1 MLTFYETII
10 YEFIMNIFLY
20 LDKNTWMHRLD
31 PRTKMI
37 GVLIVFS
44 ICLCFN
50 HPLYM
55 AAISLGITLV
65 AISAK
70 ALPNFWRLR
79 FILTL
84 LILFS
89 IVMWPFFV
97 KGLTSLWSWGSL
109 QVSQESLL
117 YGIAMGLR
125 LATFVGTGLIFLS
138 TTRNEELTNGL
149 IRMGCPYPIA
159 FALSTA
165 LRLVPTF
172 AGAGATI
179 IQAQVSRGLD
189 LESGNIFSRVGKFI
203 PQAVPLFIY
212 AIRHTN
218 LLAMALESRGFSP
231 ESKRTLYYEPRMR
244 GIDYMVLVLL
254 IFILGS
260 LLYIRLGLHLGAIIP
275 GRL

>member
-1 MLTFYETII
+1 MTI
-10 YEFIMNIFLY
+10 FFY
-20 LDKNTWMHRLD
+20 LDRNTWIHRLD

-37 GVLIVFS
+37 GVLMIFC

-50 HPLYM
+50 HPLHM
-55 AAISLGITLV
+55 AAISVGILLI
-65 AISAK
+65 AISGK
-70 ALPNFWRLR
+70 ALLNFWRLR
-79 FILTL
+79 FILFL
-84 LILFS
+84 LIAFS
-89 IVMWPFFV
+89 TVTWPFFA
-97 KGLTSLWSWGSL
+97 KGPTPLWSFGSL

-149 IRMGCPYPIA
+149 IRMGCPYSIA

-189 LESGNIFSRVGKFI
+189 LQSGNIFSRVRKFI

-218 LLAMALESRGFSP
+218 LLAMALESKGFSP
-231 ESKRTLYYEPRMR
+231 ESKRTLYYEPCMR
-244 GIDYMVLVLL
+244 VIDYVVLGFLTAIFAILL
-254 IFILGS
+254 FA
-260 LLYIRLGLHLGAIIP
+260 RVGLHLGVVIP

>member
-1 MLTFYETII
+1 
-10 YEFIMNIFLY
+10 
-20 LDKNTWMHRLD
+20 MHRLD
-31 PRTKMI
+31 PRTKII
-37 GVLIVFS
+37 GLLIIFI

-55 AAISLGITLV
+55 AGISLGIMLI

-70 ALPNFWRLR
+70 ALPNFYRLR
-79 FILTL
+79 FILLL
-84 LILFS
+84 LIGFS
-89 IVMWPFFV
+89 IVMWPFFAR
-97 KGLTSLWSWGSL
+97 GPTPLLSWGIL
-109 QVSQESLL
+109 KVSQESLF

-125 LATFVGTGLIFLS
+125 LASFVGTGLIFLS
-138 TTRNEELTNGL
+138 TTRNEELINGL

-159 FALSTA
+159 FAFSTA

-189 LESGNIFSRVGKFI
+189 LESGNIFSRIGKFI

-218 LLAMALESRGFSP
+218 LLAMALESKGFSP
-231 ESKRTLYYEPRMR
+231 ESKRTLYYNPYMR
-244 GIDYMVLVLL
+244 RIDYLVLAL
-254 IFILGS
+254 LLLLLASF
-260 LLYIRLGLHLGAIIP
+260 LYIRLVLKLGIIIP

>member
-1 MLTFYETII
+1 
-10 YEFIMNIFLY
+10 
-20 LDKNTWMHRLD
+20 
-31 PRTKMI
+31 
-37 GVLIVFS
+37 
-44 ICLCFN
+44 
-50 HPLYM
+50 M
-55 AAISLGITLV
+55 AAVSSTIALV

-70 ALPNFWRLR
+70 ALPNFWRFR
-79 FILTL
+79 FILIL
-84 LILFS
+84 LIVFS
-89 IVMWPFFV
+89 AVMWPFFV
-97 KGLTSLWSWGSL
+97 EGPTPLWSWGSL
-109 QVSQESLL
+109 RVSQESFL

-165 LRLVPTF
+165 LRLIPTF

-189 LESGNIFSRVGKFI
+189 LESGNILSRIGKFI

-231 ESKRTLYYEPRMR
+231 ESKRTMYYEPQMR
-244 GIDYMVLVLL
+244 RIDYAVLVSL
-254 IFILGS
+254 ISIFGL
-260 LLYIRLGLHLGAIIP
+260 LLYIRLGLHLGAIVP

>member
-1 MLTFYETII
+1 
-10 YEFIMNIFLY
+10 MNIFLY
-20 LDKNTWMHRLD
+20 LDRNTWVHRLD
-31 PRTKMI
+31 PRTKI
-37 GVLIVFS
+37 LAVLIIFI

-55 AAISLGITLV
+55 GAISLGVMRI
-65 AISAK
+65 AILAK

-79 FILTL
+79 FILVL

-89 IVMWPFFV
+89 SVLWPFFA
-97 KGLTSLWSWGSL
+97 KGPTRLWSWGFL
-109 QVSQESLL
+109 QVSRESLF

-125 LATFVGTGLIFLS
+125 LATFVAAGLIFLS

-149 IRMGCPYPIA
+149 IRMGVPYPIS

-189 LESGNIFSRVGKFI
+189 LESGSIFARISKFI

-218 LLAMALESRGFSP
+218 LLAMALESKGFSP
-231 ESKRTLYYEPRMR
+231 ESPRSLYYEPHMEK
-244 GIDYMVLVLL
+244 IDYAVLVLL
-254 IFILGS
+254 GLILAA
-260 LLYIRLGLHLGAIIP
+260 LLYMRIGLHLGTILP

>member
-1 MLTFYETII
+1 
-10 YEFIMNIFLY
+10 MNIFLY
-20 LDKNTWMHRLD
+20 LDKDTWVHRLD
-31 PRTKMI
+31 PRAKMI
-37 GVLIVFS
+37 STLIIFA

-55 AAISLGITLV
+55 AAISLGIALM
-65 AISAK
+65 AIMAK

-79 FILTL
+79 FILAL
-84 LILFS
+84 LIVFS
-89 IVMWPFFV
+89 AVTWPFFAR
-97 KGLTSLWSWGSL
+97 GPTPLWSFGSL
-109 QVSQESLL
+109 YVSLESLL

-149 IRMGCPYPIA
+149 IRMGCPYSVA

-189 LESGNIFSRVGKFI
+189 LESGNIFSRVRKFI

-218 LLAMALESRGFSP
+218 LLAMALESKGFSP
-231 ESKRTLYYEPRMR
+231 ESKRTLYYEPHMR
-244 GIDYMVLVLL
+244 VIDYVALVFLVA
-254 IFILGS
+254 IFAI
-260 LLYIRLGLHLGAIIP
+260 LLYARVGLHLGVVIP

>member
-1 MLTFYETII
+1 
-10 YEFIMNIFLY
+10 MNLFLY
-20 LDKNTWMHRLD
+20 LNKNTWIHRLD
-31 PRTKMI
+31 PRTKIIGMI
-37 GVLIVFS
+37 ILFT

-55 AAISLGITLV
+55 VPISLGVILI
-65 AISAK
+65 ALSAK
-70 ALPNFWRLR
+70 ALLNFWKLR
-79 FILTL
+79 FILIL
-84 LILFS
+84 LFIFS
-89 IVMWPFFV
+89 AVMWSFFA
-97 KGLTSLWSWGSL
+97 KGPTLIGSWKFL
-109 QVSQESLL
+109 RLSQESLF

-125 LATFVGTGLIFLS
+125 LATFVSIGLIFLS

-149 IRMGCPYPIA
+149 IRMGMPYPIA

-189 LESGNIFSRVGKFI
+189 LESGSIFSRLRKFI

-218 LLAMALESRGFSP
+218 LLAMALESKGFNP
-231 ESKRTLYYEPRMR
+231 ESKRTLYYNPHMRRM
-244 GIDYMVLVLL
+244 DYILLILMVLILATMIYMRIVLN
-254 IFILGS
+254 
-260 LLYIRLGLHLGAIIP
+260 LGAVIP
-275 GRL
+275 GRI

>member
-1 MLTFYETII
+1 
-10 YEFIMNIFLY
+10 MNIFLY
-20 LDKNTWMHRLD
+20 LDKGTWIHHLD
-31 PRTKMI
+31 PRTKII
-37 GVLIVFS
+37 GVLILFI

-55 AAISLGITLV
+55 AAISLGVMLI

-84 LILFS
+84 LIVFS
-89 IVMWPFFV
+89 TVLWPFFA
-97 KGLTSLWSWGSL
+97 KGPTPLWSWRFLKVSL
-109 QVSQESLL
+109 ESLL

-125 LATFVGTGLIFLS
+125 LATFVGAGLIFLS

-149 IRMGCPYPIA
+149 IRMGLPYPIA

-218 LLAMALESRGFSP
+218 LLAMALESKGFSP
-231 ESKRTLYYEPRMR
+231 ESKRTLYNEPHMR
-244 GIDYMVLVLL
+244 RKDYVVLAALVLVLAA
-254 IFILGS
+254 
-260 LLYIRLGLHLGAIIP
+260 LLYIRLELRYGAVIP
-275 GRL
+275 SRM

>member
-1 MLTFYETII
+1 
-10 YEFIMNIFLY
+10 MNIFLY
-20 LDKNTWMHRLD
+20 LDKGTWIHRLD
-31 PRTKMI
+31 PRTKI
-37 GVLIVFS
+37 LGVLIVFT

-50 HPLYM
+50 HPLYVG
-55 AAISLGITLV
+55 AVSLAVMLI

-79 FILTL
+79 FILL
-84 LILFS
+84 LLVLFS
-89 IVMWPFFV
+89 SLLWPFFV
-97 KGLTSLWSWGSL
+97 RGKTSLWSWGAL
-109 QVSQESLL
+109 QVSKESLL

-125 LATFVGTGLIFLS
+125 LATFVATGLFFLS

-149 IRMGCPYPIA
+149 IRMGVPYPIA

-179 IQAQVSRGLD
+179 LQAQVSRGLD
-189 LESGNIFSRVGKFI
+189 LESGNIFSRVSKFI
-203 PQAVPLFIY
+203 PQAIPLFIY

-218 LLAMALESRGFSP
+218 LLAMALESKGFSP
-231 ESKRTLYYEPRMR
+231 ESPRTLYYEPRMEK
-244 GIDYMVLVLL
+244 IDYTVLL
-254 IFILGS
+254 LLGWILAA
-260 LLYIRLGLHLGAIIP
+260 LLYIRVGLHLGAILP

>member
-1 MLTFYETII
+1 
-10 YEFIMNIFLY
+10 MNIFLY
-20 LDKNTWMHRLD
+20 LDNDTWLHRLD

-37 GVLIVFS
+37 GVLIIFS

-55 AAISLGITLV
+55 AAISLGVTWV
-65 AISAK
+65 AISSK
-70 ALPNFWRLR
+70 SLKNFWRLR
-79 FILTL
+79 FILAL
-84 LILFS
+84 LIVFS
-89 IVMWPFFV
+89 TVMWPFFV
-97 KGLTSLWSWGSL
+97 KGPTLLWEFRSI
-109 QVSQESLL
+109 QVSRESLF

-149 IRMGCPYPIA
+149 IRMGCPYPVA

-179 IQAQVSRGLD
+179 IQAQISRGLD

-218 LLAMALESRGFSP
+218 LLAMALESKGFKP
-231 ESKRTLYYEPRMR
+231 ESKRTLYHEPYMR
-244 GIDYMVLVLL
+244 AVDYLVLVLL
-254 IFILGS
+254 GIILAL
-260 LLYIRLGLHLGAIIP
+260 LLYIRLRLHLGAIIP

>member
-1 MLTFYETII
+1 
-10 YEFIMNIFLY
+10 MNIFLY
-20 LDKNTWMHRLD
+20 LDKGTWIHRLD
-31 PRTKMI
+31 PRTKI
-37 GVLIVFS
+37 LGVLMIFS

-50 HPLYM
+50 HPFYM
-55 AAISLGITLV
+55 GTITLGILLI

-70 ALPNFWRLR
+70 ALSNFWRLR
-79 FILTL
+79 FILGL
-84 LILFS
+84 LIVFS
-89 IVMWPFFV
+89 SVLWPFFA
-97 KGLTSLWSWGSL
+97 KGQTPLWSWGAL
-109 QVSQESLL
+109 QLSKESLL

-125 LATFVGTGLIFLS
+125 LATFVAAGLVFLS

-149 IRMGCPYPIA
+149 IRMGVPYPIA

-189 LESGNIFSRVGKFI
+189 LESGSFFSRIGKFI

-218 LLAMALESRGFSP
+218 LLAMALESKGFSP
-231 ESKRTLYYEPRMR
+231 ESKRSFYYEPQMHKADYAVLFSLV
-244 GIDYMVLVLL
+244 GILVIL
-254 IFILGS
+254 I
-260 LLYIRLGLHLGAIIP
+260 YIRLGLGLGVVIP
-275 GRL
+275 GRM

>member
-1 MLTFYETII
+1 
-10 YEFIMNIFLY
+10 MNIFLY
-20 LDKNTWMHRLD
+20 LDKDTWLHRLD
-31 PRTKMI
+31 PRTKIMS
-37 GVLIVFS
+37 GLMVFS

-55 AAISLGITLV
+55 AAISLGILWV

-70 ALPNFWRLR
+70 ALKNFWRLR
-79 FILTL
+79 FILIL
-84 LILFS
+84 LVIFS
-89 IVMWPFFV
+89 AIMWPFFI
-97 KGLTSLWSWGSL
+97 KGPTLLWSFGSI
-109 QVSQESLL
+109 QVSQESIL
-117 YGIAMGLR
+117 YSIAMGLR

-189 LESGNIFSRVGKFI
+189 LESGNIFSRLGKFI

-218 LLAMALESRGFSP
+218 LLAMALESKGFSP
-231 ESKRTLYYEPRMR
+231 GSKRTLYYDPHMR
-244 GIDYMVLVLL
+244 AIDY
-254 IFILGS
+254 IILFS
-260 LLYIRLGLHLGAIIP
+260 LGIILASFLYLRLGLHFGAIISD
-275 GRL
+275 RL

>member
-1 MLTFYETII
+1 
-10 YEFIMNIFLY
+10 MNIFLY
-20 LDKNTWMHRLD
+20 LDKDTWIHRLD
-31 PRTKMI
+31 PRTKMLSL
-37 GVLIVFS
+37 LIVFI

-55 AAISLGITLV
+55 GVISLGVMLI
-65 AISAK
+65 AIYAK
-70 ALPNFWRLR
+70 AVLNFWRLR

-89 IVMWPFFV
+89 TVMWPFFTI
-97 KGLTSLWSWGSL
+97 GMTPLWSWGPL
-109 QVSQESLL
+109 HVSQESLL

-125 LATFVGTGLIFLS
+125 LATFVGSGLIFLS

-149 IRMGCPYPIA
+149 IRMGVPYPVA

-172 AGAGATI
+172 AGVGATI

-189 LESGNIFSRVGKFI
+189 LESGSILSRIGKFI

-218 LLAMALESRGFSP
+218 LLAMALESKGFSP
-231 ESKRTLYYEPRMR
+231 ESKRSLYYEPKMHKV
-244 GIDYMVLVLL
+244 DYGVLFSLVGTLVIL
-254 IFILGS
+254 I
-260 LLYIRLGLHLGAIIP
+260 YMRLGLGLGVVMP
-275 GRL
+275 GRM

>member
-1 MLTFYETII
+1 
-10 YEFIMNIFLY
+10 MNIFLY
-20 LDKNTWMHRLD
+20 LDRGTWIHRLD
-31 PRTKMI
+31 PRAKI
-37 GVLIVFS
+37 ISLLIVFAL
-44 ICLCFN
+44 CLCFN

-55 AAISLGITLV
+55 GAISLGVMLI

-70 ALPNFWRLR
+70 ALLNFWRLR
-79 FILTL
+79 FILIL

-89 IVMWPFFV
+89 TVMWPFFT
-97 KGLTSLWSWGSL
+97 KGATPLWSWGPL
-109 QVSQESLL
+109 HVSQESLL

-149 IRMGCPYPIA
+149 IRMGVPYPIA

-189 LESGNIFSRVGKFI
+189 LESGSLFSRIGKFI

-218 LLAMALESRGFSP
+218 LLAMALESKGFSP
-231 ESKRTLYYEPRMR
+231 ESKRTLYYEPQMHKV
-244 GIDYMVLVLL
+244 DYAVLILLVAVLITL
-254 IFILGS
+254 I
-260 LLYIRLGLHLGAIIP
+260 YIRLGLGLGVIIT
-275 GRL
+275 RHM

>member
-1 MLTFYETII
+1 
-10 YEFIMNIFLY
+10 MNIFLY
-20 LDKNTWMHRLD
+20 LDKGTWIHRLD
-31 PRTKMI
+31 PRTKII
-37 GVLIVFS
+37 GVLVVFS

-55 AAISLGITLV
+55 AAISLGITLI

-70 ALPNFWRLR
+70 SLQNFWRLR
-79 FILTL
+79 FLLML
-84 LILFS
+84 LIVFS
-89 IVMWPFFV
+89 TAMWPFFA
-97 KGLTSLWSWGSL
+97 KGPTPLWSLGSL

-218 LLAMALESRGFSP
+218 LLAMALESKGFSP
-231 ESKRTLYYEPRMR
+231 ESKRTLYYEPHMCA
-244 GIDYMVLVLL
+244 IDYVVLFVLMV
-254 IFILGS
+254 ILAI
-260 LLYIRLGLHLGAIIP
+260 LLYIRLGLHLGTIIP

>member
-1 MLTFYETII
+1 
-10 YEFIMNIFLY
+10 
-20 LDKNTWMHRLD
+20 
-31 PRTKMI
+31 
-37 GVLIVFS
+37 
-44 ICLCFN
+44 
-50 HPLYM
+50 M
-55 AAISLGITLV
+55 ATISLGITLA
-65 AISAK
+65 AISSR
-70 ALPNFWRLR
+70 ALRNFWRLR

-89 IVMWPFFV
+89 MVMWPFFV
-97 KGLTSLWSWGSL
+97 KGPTLLWSWGL
-109 QVSQESLL
+109 FQVSRESLF

-125 LATFVGTGLIFLS
+125 LATFVATGLIFLS

-165 LRLVPTF
+165 IRLVPTF

-189 LESGNIFSRVGKFI
+189 LESGNILSRMGKFI

-218 LLAMALESRGFSP
+218 LLAMALESKGFSP
-231 ESKRTLYYEPRMR
+231 ESKRTMYYEPCMR
-244 GIDYMVLVLL
+244 GIDYLVLVLL
-254 IFILGS
+254 ILILG
-260 LLYIRLGLHLGAIIP
+260 LLVYIRLGLQIGAVIP

>member
-1 MLTFYETII
+1 
-10 YEFIMNIFLY
+10 MNIFLY
-20 LDKNTWMHRLD
+20 LDKDTWVHRLD
-31 PRTKMI
+31 PRTKMV

-55 AAISLGITLV
+55 AAVSLGITLI
-65 AISAK
+65 AISVK
-70 ALPNFWRLR
+70 SLQNFWRLR
-79 FILTL
+79 FILIL
-84 LILFS
+84 LIVFS
-89 IVMWPFFV
+89 TLMWPFFV
-97 KGLTSLWSWGSL
+97 KGPTPLWSWRSL

-125 LATFVGTGLIFLS
+125 LATFVGAGLIFLS

-189 LESGNIFSRVGKFI
+189 IESGNIFSRVGKFI

-218 LLAMALESRGFSP
+218 LLAMALESKGFSP
-231 ESKRTLYYEPRMR
+231 ESKRTMYYEPRMR
-244 GIDYMVLVLL
+244 RIDFIVLL
-254 IFILGS
+254 LLMVILIL
-260 LLYIRLGLHLGAIIP
+260 LLYIRLALHLGAIIP

>member
-1 MLTFYETII
+1 
-10 YEFIMNIFLY
+10 MNIFLY
-20 LDKNTWMHRLD
+20 LDRSTWIHRLD

-50 HPLYM
+50 HPFYM
-55 AAISLGITLV
+55 AAISLGLTLV
-65 AISAK
+65 AVSAK

-79 FILTL
+79 YI
-84 LILFS
+84 LILLFLFS
-89 IVMWPFFV
+89 AAMWPFFV
-97 KGLTSLWSWGSL
+97 RGPAFIWSWGGVQISR
-109 QVSQESLL
+109 ESIL

-125 LATFVGTGLIFLS
+125 LATFVGTGLVFLS

-149 IRMGCPYPIA
+149 IRLGCPYPIA

-218 LLAMALESRGFSP
+218 LLAMALESKGFSP
-231 ESKRTLYYEPRMR
+231 ES
-244 GIDYMVLVLL
+244 
-254 IFILGS
+254 
-260 LLYIRLGLHLGAIIP
+260 
-275 GRL
+275 

>member
-1 MLTFYETII
+1 MD
-10 YEFIMNIFLY
+10 IFLY
-20 LDKNTWMHRLD
+20 LDRNTWIHRLD

-37 GVLIVFS
+37 GTLIIFA

-55 AAISLGITLV
+55 TGISLGIILI
-65 AISAK
+65 AISGK
-70 ALPNFWRLR
+70 TLPNFWRLR
-79 FILTL
+79 FILIL
-84 LILFS
+84 LIAFS
-89 IVMWPFFV
+89 TVTWPFFA
-97 KGLTSLWSWGSL
+97 KGPTPLWSLGSL
-109 QVSQESLL
+109 HVSQESFL

-149 IRMGCPYPIA
+149 IRMGCPYPMA

-189 LESGNIFSRVGKFI
+189 LESGNIFSRVRKFI

-218 LLAMALESRGFSP
+218 LLAMALESKGFSP

-244 GIDYMVLVLL
+244 VIDYAVLIFLVLVLGL
-254 IFILGS
+254 
-260 LLYIRLGLHLGAIIP
+260 LLYIRLKLHLGAIIP